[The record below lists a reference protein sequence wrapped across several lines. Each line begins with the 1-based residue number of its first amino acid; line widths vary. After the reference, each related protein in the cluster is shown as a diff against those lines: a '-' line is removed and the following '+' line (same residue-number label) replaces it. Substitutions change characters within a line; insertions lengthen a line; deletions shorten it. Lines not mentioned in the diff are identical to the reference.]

1 MEGVFEIFVT
11 VEAEFS
17 IDGESSV
24 RAVACYVS
32 IRRYSCGVKQ
42 HFLRR
47 NFPNNNIRKLAS

>member
-11 VEAEFS
+11 AGAEFS

-32 IRRYSCGVKQ
+32 IR
-42 HFLRR
+42 
-47 NFPNNNIRKLAS
+47 